1 MRRRAMR
8 AIARASARV
17 TTATA
22 TATTSGR
29 GAGRWLPEVGRGRAP
44 TRAGWT
50 VGGRRAF
57 ASDGD
62 VRMNVGAFVVWGAN
76 TGVGKTLV
84 SGGLARAA
92 RATGTPAAFLKPVQT
107 GFPEDSDAEFVA
119 RVSGGVESM
128 GEHASVAA
136 NASASGPL
144 GGKGEMWAHTEFAWR
159 RAAGPH
165 VSAVE

>member
-1 MRRRAMR
+1 
-8 AIARASARV
+8 
-17 TTATA
+17 
-22 TATTSGR
+22 
-29 GAGRWLPEVGRGRAP
+29 
-44 TRAGWT
+44 
-50 VGGRRAF
+50 
-57 ASDGD
+57 
-62 VRMNVGAFVVWGAN
+62 MNVGAFVVWGAN

-119 RVSGGVESM
+119 RVSGGVESV

-165 VSAVE
+165 VSAAEEWRRTSLAR